1 MAEKNIAEL
10 DKCVKSTIESILK
23 GTEDS
28 GMVLK
33 GNIGFELAVV
43 KLKEGEGG
51 LKLYVADAGVN
62 YSKEEISKITF
73 EIGPE
78 PPVNVNFAVVGGSRG
93 TM

>member
-10 DKCVKSTIESILK
+10 DRFVKSTIESIRK

-28 GMVLK
+28 GMVLN
-33 GNIGFELAVV
+33 GNIEFELAVV

-51 LKLYVADAGVN
+51 VKVYVVDAGVN

-73 EIGPE
+73 EIGPD
-78 PPVNVNFAVVGGSRG
+78 PPICTNFCAASGPSCL
-93 TM
+93 

>member
-1 MAEKNIAEL
+1 MEEKNIAEL

-51 LKLYVADAGVN
+51 LKLYVANAGVN

-73 EIGPE
+73 EIGHE
-78 PPVNVNFAVVGGSRG
+78 PPVNVSFAFATTSRDIL
-93 TM
+93 